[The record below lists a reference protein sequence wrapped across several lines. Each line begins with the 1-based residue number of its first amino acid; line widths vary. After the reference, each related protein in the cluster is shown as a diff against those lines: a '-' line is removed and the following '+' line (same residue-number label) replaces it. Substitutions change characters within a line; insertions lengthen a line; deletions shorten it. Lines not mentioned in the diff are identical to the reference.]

1 MGIIMIN
8 DDDDDDNDDSTSSL
22 NKETL
27 EKFFSK
33 E

>member
-8 DDDDDDNDDSTSSL
+8 DDDDDNDDSTSSL